1 MKARVI
7 LDSGSQRSYI
17 TNRLTDELSFTV
29 ECQETM
35 LIKTFGSQDE
45 KLQTCNAVCF
55 GVKLPDR
62 KDMKM
67 SAYSVPLICEPLTG
81 QTVTLARKMYKHLDG
96 THLADY
102 STGAEPAEVD
112 ILIGSDQYWQIVT
125 GEVRRGE
132 SGPKALHTKLG
143 WVLSGPIESSMCVC
157 DPSVNLVSST
167 RVLRCAAGQSQPLN
181 NDLTGEL
188 KRFWDLESLGIS
200 SPEQSVHSQFIDS
213 ISFKH
218 GRYEV
223 HLPWK
228 HVHPILPD
236 NYETS
241 HKRLMSLLNRLRQ
254 EPQVLLDYDAVI
266 KDQIKRGIV
275 ERISEPASGEVGGFT
290 TCLIMLSLEET
301 KRLQNSELSM
311 MRPVSQMESP

>member
-132 SGPKALHTKLG
+132 SGPTALHTKLG
-143 WVLSGPIESSMCVC
+143 
-157 DPSVNLVSST
+157 
-167 RVLRCAAGQSQPLN
+167 
-181 NDLTGEL
+181 
-188 KRFWDLESLGIS
+188 
-200 SPEQSVHSQFIDS
+200 
-213 ISFKH
+213 
-218 GRYEV
+218 
-223 HLPWK
+223 
-228 HVHPILPD
+228 
-236 NYETS
+236 
-241 HKRLMSLLNRLRQ
+241 
-254 EPQVLLDYDAVI
+254 
-266 KDQIKRGIV
+266 
-275 ERISEPASGEVGGFT
+275 
-290 TCLIMLSLEET
+290 
-301 KRLQNSELSM
+301 
-311 MRPVSQMESP
+311 